1 MMLKTVTF
9 ALVALIGSAAM
20 AQQMPTEGKWPQ
32 ARKLAQGITLMK
44 VCGMSYPGMQAHS
57 RLVANYAQAHTY
69 GGKPG
74 TAYIAKYLDG
84 SAVANAPIKS
94 TLCQAQKAQL
104 PRITKSMNDL
114 ASELGS

>member
-9 ALVALIGSAAM
+9 TLAALVGSAAM

-44 VCGMSYPGMQAHS
+44 VCGMSYPGMQEHS
-57 RLVANYAQAHTY
+57 HLVSDYARAHTY

-74 TAYIAKYLDG
+74 TVYIAKYLDG

-94 TLCQAQKAQL
+94 TLCQAQKAQV

-114 ASELGS
+114 ATQLGS